1 MFILKIHADRW
12 TKNMHLRYMSIV
24 EKMFVFTQGRNLRKG
39 IRNFK
44 DALYVM
50 CAFANCTF
58 YTI

>member
-1 MFILKIHADRW
+1 MHADRW

-24 EKMFVFTQGRNLRKG
+24 EKMFVLTQGRNLRKG